1 MKQLTIFLMLLCSAL
16 LLQNCEDSIPI
27 KDVERR
33 VKYKVTCQDP
43 DAQVHIDA
51 PGFGHLGLYFKGT
64 FENEVNTKAY
74 FAVIKATCDNPKAL
88 ITVDLYIGKK
98 HVRSVGNSPVH
109 VSERLKGKGP
119 YLE

>member
-1 MKQLTIFLMLLCSAL
+1 MLLCSAL
-16 LLQNCEDSIPI
+16 LLQSCKDSIPI

-33 VKYKVTCQDP
+33 VKYKVTWQDP

-51 PGFGHLGLYFKGT
+51 PGFDYLGLYFKGT

-98 HVRSVGNSPVH
+98 HFREVGNSPVFI
-109 VSERLKGKGP
+109 SERLKGKGP

>member
-27 KDVERR
+27 KDIERR

-43 DAQVHIDA
+43 DAQMHVHA
-51 PGFGHLGLYFKGT
+51 NGLGRVGISFKGIL
-64 FENEVNTKAY
+64 ENEVNTKDY
-74 FAVIKATCDNPKAL
+74 FAVIEATCDNPKAM
-88 ITVDLYIGKK
+88 ITIDLYIGKK
-98 HVRSVGNSPVH
+98 HFKKIGNSPVFI
-109 VSERLKGKGP
+109 SERLKGKGP

>member
-1 MKQLTIFLMLLCSAL
+1 MLLCSAL
-16 LLQNCEDSIPI
+16 LLQNCEGSIPI

-51 PGFGHLGLYFKGT
+51 PGFDYLGLYFKGT

-98 HVRSVGNSPVH
+98 HFREVGNSPVFI
-109 VSERLKGKGP
+109 SERLKGKGP

>member
-16 LLQNCEDSIPI
+16 LLQNCEDRIPI

-51 PGFGHLGLYFKGT
+51 PGFDYLGLYFKGT

-74 FAVIKATCDNPKAL
+74 FAVIKAKCDNPKAL

-98 HVRSVGNSPVH
+98 HFREVGNSPVFI
-109 VSERLKGKGP
+109 SERLKGKGP

>member
-1 MKQLTIFLMLLCSAL
+1 MKQLTIFLTLLFSTL
-16 LLQNCEDSIPI
+16 ILQSCEDSIPI

-51 PGFGHLGLYFKGT
+51 PGFDNLGLYFKGT

-98 HVRSVGNSPVH
+98 HFREVGNSPVFI
-109 VSERLKGKGP
+109 SERLKGKGP